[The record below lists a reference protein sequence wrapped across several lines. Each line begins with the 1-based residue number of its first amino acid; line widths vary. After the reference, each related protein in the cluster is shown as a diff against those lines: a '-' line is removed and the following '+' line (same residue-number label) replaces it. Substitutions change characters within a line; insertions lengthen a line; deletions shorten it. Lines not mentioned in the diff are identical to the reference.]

1 MVLLVLSSAFYP
13 INSLKSILMAYKLSP
28 KMIDFINDTLPPQFA
43 ALMSR
48 YPSTIFN
55 AANHYDK
62 PKFPQ
67 GYVPKRIAI
76 YYQESAPTASILW
89 MNGQLDKVEIEQ
101 IPVDP
106 DVIQVMIEG
115 TWGYIQ
121 VQGKVILDRTEG
133 VQFPPELTQHELM
146 LRKLIH
152 SISSG
157 NYRDLN
163 Q

>member
-1 MVLLVLSSAFYP
+1 MTYE
-13 INSLKSILMAYKLSP
+13 LKQNQ
-28 KMIDFINDTLPPQFA
+28 IDLINDRLPPQFA
-43 ALMSR
+43 VLMSR

-55 AANHYDK
+55 AAHHWDK

-67 GYVPKRIAI
+67 GYVPQRIAI
-76 YYQESAPTASILW
+76 YYQESAPAASIVW
-89 MNGQLDKVEIEQ
+89 RNGQLEKVEIEQ
-101 IPVDP
+101 IPINP

-146 LRKLIH
+146 LRRLIH

-157 NYRDLN
+157 NYKDLN

>member
-1 MVLLVLSSAFYP
+1 
-13 INSLKSILMAYKLSP
+13 MAYNLNQYQ
-28 KMIDFINDTLPPQFA
+28 IDLINNNLPPRFA
-43 ALMSR
+43 VLMSR

-55 AANHYDK
+55 AAHHWDN

-76 YYQESAPTASILW
+76 YYQESAPAASILW
-89 MNGQLDKVEIEQ
+89 RNGHLERVEIEE
-101 IPVDP
+101 IPIDP
-106 DVIQVMIEG
+106 DVIQVMIED

-146 LRKLIH
+146 LRRLIH

-157 NYRDLN
+157 NYKDLN

>member
-1 MVLLVLSSAFYP
+1 MTYE
-13 INSLKSILMAYKLSP
+13 LKQNQ
-28 KMIDFINDTLPPQFA
+28 IDLINDKLPPQFA

-55 AANHYDK
+55 AALYWSK

-76 YYQESAPTASILW
+76 YYQESAPASSIVW
-89 MNGQLDKVEIEQ
+89 SNGQLEKVEIEQ
-101 IPVDP
+101 IPIDP
-106 DVIQVMIEG
+106 DVTQVLVDNVW
-115 TWGYIQ
+115 TYIQ
-121 VQGKVILDRTEG
+121 VQDKVIIDRTEG

-146 LRKLIH
+146 LRRLIH

-157 NYRDLN
+157 NYKDLN

>member
-1 MVLLVLSSAFYP
+1 MVLLVLPRAFYP

-28 KMIDFINDTLPPQFA
+28 KMIDLINDRLPPQFA
-43 ALMSR
+43 TLMSR

-55 AANHYDK
+55 AADYWDK

-67 GYVPKRIAI
+67 GYVPKFIAI
-76 YYQESAPTASILW
+76 YYQDSAPSASIVW
-89 MNGQLDKVEIEQ
+89 RNGRLDKVEIEQ
-101 IPVDP
+101 IPINP
-106 DVIQVMIEG
+106 DVIQVMIEA

-133 VQFPPELTQHELM
+133 VQFPPELTHHELM
-146 LRKLIH
+146 LRRIIH

-157 NYRDLN
+157 NYKDLN

>member
-1 MVLLVLSSAFYP
+1 
-13 INSLKSILMAYKLSP
+13 MAYKLSR
-28 KMIDFINDTLPPQFA
+28 KQIDLIDEKLPPQFA

-55 AANHYDK
+55 AAHHWDE

-76 YYQESAPTASILW
+76 YYQESAPASSIVW
-89 MNGQLDKVEIEQ
+89 SNGQLEKVEIEE
-101 IPVDP
+101 IPINP

-146 LRKLIH
+146 LRRLIH

-157 NYRDLN
+157 NYKNLN